1 MQETGDKINAPIK
14 SRLRNY
20 LKQNNIAIKAFCST
34 IGISDSAFRG
44 SGLKSELGGEIIT
57 RVLQELPQVSA
68 RWLITG
74 VDSSISEGNAGHH
87 VNISNQEQGNLAY
100 AIAHGDSSSAS
111 ANVSMCQQL
120 EMCMQ
125 LLQER
130 DRQLQEKDNQI
141 QQLHQM
147 LQVLIKKE
155 V

>member
-1 MQETGDKINAPIK
+1 MQEVSDKINAPIK

-20 LKQNNIAIKAFCST
+20 LRENNIAVKSFCAS

-57 RVLQELPQVSA
+57 RVLQEFPQLSA

-74 VDSSISEGNAGHH
+74 VDDINPESKPTSPATLSA
-87 VNISNQEQGNLAY
+87 QDQGNLAY
-100 AIAHGDSSSAS
+100 AVAHGDSSSAS
-111 ANVSMCQQL
+111 ANISLCQQL

-141 QQLHQM
+141 QQLHKMMQI
-147 LQVLIKKE
+147 LLTKE
-155 V
+155 I

>member
-1 MQETGDKINAPIK
+1 MT
-14 SRLRNY
+14 
-20 LKQNNIAIKAFCST
+20 F
-34 IGISDSAFRG
+34 G
-44 SGLKSELGGEIIT
+44 SILSLT
-57 RVLQELPQVSA
+57 SVLVPCVFLY
-68 RWLITG
+68 
-74 VDSSISEGNAGHH
+74 SISEGNTGHH

-147 LQVLIKKE
+147 LQVLINKE

>member
-1 MQETGDKINAPIK
+1 
-14 SRLRNY
+14 
-20 LKQNNIAIKAFCST
+20 
-34 IGISDSAFRG
+34 
-44 SGLKSELGGEIIT
+44 
-57 RVLQELPQVSA
+57 
-68 RWLITG
+68 
-74 VDSSISEGNAGHH
+74 
-87 VNISNQEQGNLAY
+87 
-100 AIAHGDSSSAS
+100 
-111 ANVSMCQQL
+111 MCQQL